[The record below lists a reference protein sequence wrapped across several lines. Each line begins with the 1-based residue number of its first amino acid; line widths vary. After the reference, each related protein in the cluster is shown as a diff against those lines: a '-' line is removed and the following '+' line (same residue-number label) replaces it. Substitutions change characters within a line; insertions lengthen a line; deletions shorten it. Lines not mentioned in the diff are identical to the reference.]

1 MGALTSRKPP
11 RDSGP
16 VIEGQTSGSTGVPVT
31 YKKSDASI
39 VVATTLLEVFL
50 PEGEVKQ
57 ILYNVLRNAIQA
69 SPAGESVDVVLNAQ
83 EDEVS
88 VSVSDCGPGISDEV
102 AARMF
107 DPFFT
112 TKHGESESGMGLGL
126 SVSRSLIEAMGGRIE
141 VSKRNQGGTVFSA
154 VLPRRFEIQEVSRDE

>member
-1 MGALTSRKPP
+1 MRERKF
-11 RDSGP
+11 S
-16 VIEGQTSGSTGVPVT
+16 
-31 YKKSDASI
+31 Y
-39 VVATTLLEVFL
+39 

-69 SPAGESVDVVLNAQ
+69 SPAGESVDVVLNEQ

-88 VSVSDCGPGISDEV
+88 VTVSDRGPGISDEV